1 VPRRWPGGPAP
12 GYPGSMAEIV
22 NLNRHRKAVA
32 RQQAEQ
38 QAEAN
43 RRKFGRDK
51 ATRQRETQEEDRRR
65 ALLDGAAL
73 PPDKDPA

>member
-1 VPRRWPGGPAP
+1 
-12 GYPGSMAEIV
+12 MAEIV

-32 RQQAEQ
+32 RQQAER

-43 RRKFGRDK
+43 RVKFGRDK
-51 ATRQRETQEEDRRR
+51 GAREREAQEEARRR

-73 PPDKDPA
+73 PSAGPAEPEPS